1 MVVAVIL
8 AAGAEA
14 VLAAEVVLVA
24 AEAGVEAVP
33 ASNSHHL
40 LPLTSYFLP
49 LTSHLLPL
57 LILP

>member
-1 MVVAVIL
+1 MVAAVIL

-14 VLAAEVVLVA
+14 VLAAEVVPVA
-24 AEAGVEAVP
+24 EDGVEAVP

-49 LTSHLLPL
+49 LTSYF
-57 LILP
+57 